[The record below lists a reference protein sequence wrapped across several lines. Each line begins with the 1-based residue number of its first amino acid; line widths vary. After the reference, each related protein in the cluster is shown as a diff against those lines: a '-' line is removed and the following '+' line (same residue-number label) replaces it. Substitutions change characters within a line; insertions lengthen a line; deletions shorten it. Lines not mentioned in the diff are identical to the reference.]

1 MKQFIYYI
9 ITKTNEEFIT
19 ITRSEAIEKI
29 NNHYK
34 DTAFYSPI
42 TISQLDRLVAN
53 GKSSIYIENIT
64 KHAITDYYKTQI
76 DNFILHDK
84 KQRTDE
90 ARKKSINRL
99 VNRLYWS
106 GEKRVLEKP
115 ITEPIKECIII
126 NIGGEDEIT
135 ETEVKRTE
143 VINDDIDDIINEE
156 NEIETPHIDICEA
169 EVENENSNMIVPY
182 QKPKK
187 KKKHKNKIPQSKDT
201 IKHNRRISKQT
212 LKRKTI

>member
-1 MKQFIYYI
+1 MKQFIYCI
-9 ITKTNEEFIT
+9 ITTTDNEFIT
-19 ITRSEAIEKI
+19 ITRHDMVDEI

-42 TISQLDRLVAN
+42 TISQLDRLLSN
-53 GKSSIYIENIT
+53 GNSNAYINRASKIP
-64 KHAITDYYKTQI
+64 INDYYKSQI

-84 KQRTDE
+84 KTRTIDG
-90 ARKKSINRL
+90 RKKCINRL

-106 GEKRVLEKP
+106 GEKRVLEEP
-115 ITEPIKECIII
+115 ITEKECIII
-126 NIGGEDEIT
+126 NIGGEDEIA
-135 ETEVKRTE
+135 ETEIERTE
-143 VINDDIDDIINEE
+143 VIDDEIDTNDIINED
-156 NEIETPHIDICEA
+156 IETPHIDICEA
-169 EVENENSNMIVPY
+169 NMIVPY

>member
-1 MKQFIYYI
+1 MKQFIYCI
-9 ITKTNEEFIT
+9 ITTTDNEFIT
-19 ITRSEAIEKI
+19 ITRHDMVDEI

-42 TISQLDRLVAN
+42 TISQLDRLLSN
-53 GKSSIYIENIT
+53 GNSNAYINRASKIP
-64 KHAITDYYKTQI
+64 INDYYKSQI

-169 EVENENSNMIVPY
+169 NMIVPY